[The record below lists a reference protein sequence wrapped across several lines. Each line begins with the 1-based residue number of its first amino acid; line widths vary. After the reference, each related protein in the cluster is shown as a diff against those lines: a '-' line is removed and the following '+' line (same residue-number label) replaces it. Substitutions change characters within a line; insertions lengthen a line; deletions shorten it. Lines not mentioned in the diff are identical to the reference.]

1 MTNAKEEN
9 LIVFQ
14 LMEIVKV
21 LQRLSNKQVVTPL
34 FIVNSQAKI
43 ERDKNGE
50 GNSSLLLEKWQYQT
64 DG

>member
-21 LQRLSNKQVVTPL
+21 LQRLSNKQGVTPL

-50 GNSSLLLEKWQYQT
+50 GNSSLLFEKWQYQT

>member
-1 MTNAKEEN
+1 VTNAKEEN